1 LESFESKAH
10 QDMVREF
17 LNGRFENTAFCI
29 LSPDGKK
36 RLSGTGRSP
45 QMGFGIRGRPV
56 VGGPDE
62 KENNKKSI
70 AEMEK
75 IAARYPARA
84 SVEGSVVQDFHTFKQ
99 ALNVASGDQRLLV
112 FTVAAE
118 KARDGLKKSMREVAN
133 HPDAIGRYHYDFADT
148 VDAQWSKVI
157 RGDRNKT
164 GIFIIR
170 AGEFGQ
176 DGQVM
181 AELPLKSN
189 APQILGVLEKV
200 NKDFAASEKRKVYS
214 GHVEK
219 GRKEGVKYEDN
230 MPWGEDRDADGKI
243 DERPERGRGRRGPPG
258 R

>member
-1 LESFESKAH
+1 MRLESFESKEH
-10 QDMVREF
+10 QDRIREF

-29 LSPDGKK
+29 LSPDGEK

-62 KENNKKSI
+62 KEYNQKAI
-70 AEMEK
+70 GEMEK
-75 IAARYPARA
+75 IAARYPAKA
-84 SVEGSVVQDFHTFKQ
+84 GVAAAVVQDFHTFKQ

-112 FTVAAE
+112 FTVAA
-118 KARDGLKKSMREVAN
+118 KKDRAGLKKSMRQVAN
-133 HPDAIGRYHYDFADT
+133 HPGALGRFHYDFADT
-148 VDAQWSKVI
+148 VDAQWSKVV

-170 AGEFGQ
+170 SGEFGQ

-181 AELPLKSN
+181 AELPLTSS
-189 APQILGVLEKV
+189 AGVILSELAEA
-200 NKDFAASEKRKVYS
+200 NKDFAATEKRKVYS
-214 GHVEK
+214 EHVEK
-219 GRKEGVKYEDN
+219 GRREGVKYQDN

-243 DERPERGRGRRGPPG
+243 DARRGRPGGRGRR
-258 R
+258 